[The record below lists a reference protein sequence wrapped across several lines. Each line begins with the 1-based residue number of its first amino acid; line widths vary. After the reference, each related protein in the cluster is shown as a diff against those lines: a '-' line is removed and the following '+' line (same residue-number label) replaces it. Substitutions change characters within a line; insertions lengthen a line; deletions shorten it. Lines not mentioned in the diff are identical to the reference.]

1 MANTLQQSK
10 VLVIDDFQGMRTM
23 LRNIVRDMGVSQVET
38 AGNGKE
44 AIQEL
49 RSGGYDIVICDFNL
63 GPGANG
69 QQVLEE
75 ARHDRLI
82 GVSTIWVMV
91 TAEKTSDMV
100 MGAAEVKP
108 DDYVLKPINQGMLET
123 RLNKLIV
130 RKNSLHGIESAIKGR
145 DYSAAIALCDQQL
158 QLQPGNAAELLRIKS
173 DLLLSTGAYPAA
185 KALFESVL
193 ATRSVPWAR
202 TGLGKILF
210 YNRDFAGASAIFHVV
225 LSENPMYMEASDW
238 LAKTLD
244 ALGEFEQAQKVLQDA
259 VKLSPNSAVR
269 QKNLGDVAYRN
280 GALDVAQ
287 SAFEKTIKVSEHSSR
302 KNPAVYAG
310 LAKVFSDKGEPEGA
324 LKVLDQSRKTF
335 KDNPEAALQTALA
348 ESVVYKGMGQADK
361 AQQALAG
368 VESLMKSLGGK
379 VHPDTQMEMAKSLFK
394 LGEKDKASAML
405 QAIVKN
411 NHESVDLLRQ
421 VQAIFEGAGLGE
433 EGQALIQKSR
443 DEVVGIN
450 NQGVTLAKK
459 GDLQGGIALLRQAL
473 EQMPTSETIM
483 MNLCGLLLGAMGH
496 GGSAQQADEVR
507 SLLARV
513 RELNPDNK
521 KSQDYA
527 ATLER
532 LSAGQALPPS

>member
-1 MANTLQQSK
+1 MATTLQKSK

-23 LRNIVRDMGVSQVET
+23 LRNIIRDMGVNQVET

-44 AIQEL
+44 AIQQL
-49 RSGGYDIVICDFNL
+49 RNGGYDIVICDYNL
-63 GPGANG
+63 GAGPNG

-75 ARHDRLI
+75 ARYDRLI

-123 RLNKLIV
+123 RLTKLIA
-130 RKNSLHGIESAIKGR
+130 RKNSLHGIETAIKGR
-145 DYSAAIALCDQQL
+145 DYSTAIAQCDQQIQANPANL
-158 QLQPGNAAELLRIKS
+158 QELLRIKS

-185 KALFESVL
+185 KTLFESVL

-210 YNRDFAGASAIFHVV
+210 YSREFAGAKVIFQQV
-225 LSENPMYMEASDW
+225 LAENRMYMEASDW

-244 ALGEFEQAQKVLQDA
+244 ALGEFEQAQQVLLDA
-259 VKLSPNSAVR
+259 VKRSPNSAVR

-280 GALDVAQ
+280 GALEVAQ
-287 SAFEKTIKVSEHSSR
+287 AAFEKTIKVSEHAAR

-310 LAKVFSDKGEPEGA
+310 LAKVFSDKGEATDA

-348 ESVVYKGMGQADK
+348 ESVVYKGMGDAAK
-361 AQQALAG
+361 AQLALAG
-368 VESLMKSLGGK
+368 AEQLMQTLGGK
-379 VHPDTQMEMAKSLFK
+379 VHHDTQLEMAKSLFK
-394 LGEKDKASAML
+394 LGEKEKASQML

-411 NHESVDLLRQ
+411 NHESVDIQRQ
-421 VQAIFEGAGLGE
+421 VQAIFEGEGLGD
-433 EGQALIQKSR
+433 EGQALIKKSR

-450 NQGVTLAKK
+450 NQGVTLAKA
-459 GDLQGGIALLRQAL
+459 GDFEGGIALLRQAL

-483 MNLCGLLLGAMGH
+483 MNLCGLLLGAMARTGVNPEKV
-496 GGSAQQADEVR
+496 DEVR
-507 SLLARV
+507 SLLDRG

-521 KSQDYA
+521 KGQDYA
-527 ATLER
+527 AALEKMV
-532 LSAGQALPPS
+532 AA

>member
-1 MANTLQQSK
+1 MATTLQQAK

-23 LRNIVRDMGVSQVET
+23 LRNIIRDMGVSQVET
-38 AGNGKE
+38 ASNGRE
-44 AIQEL
+44 AIQQL
-49 RSGGYDIVICDFNL
+49 RHGGYDIVICDFNL
-63 GPGANG
+63 GPGPNG

-75 ARHDRLI
+75 ARYDRLI

-123 RLNKLIV
+123 RLTKLIT
-130 RKNSLHGIESAIKGR
+130 RKNSLHGIETAIKGR
-145 DYSAAIALCDQQL
+145 DYAAAIAQCDQQL
-158 QLQPGNAAELLRIKS
+158 QANPANLQELLRIKS

-185 KALFESVL
+185 KALFDSVL

-202 TGLGKILF
+202 TGLGRVLF
-210 YNRDFAGASAIFHVV
+210 YTREFAGAKIVFQQV
-225 LSENPMYMEASDW
+225 LAENRMYMEASDW
-238 LAKTLD
+238 LARTLD
-244 ALGEFEQAQKVLQDA
+244 ALGEFEQAQQVLLEA
-259 VKLSPNSAVR
+259 VKLSPNSAMR

-287 SAFEKTIKVSEHSSR
+287 SAFEKTIKVSEHSAR

-348 ESVVYKGMGQADK
+348 ESVVYKGMGQTDK

-368 VESLMKSLGGK
+368 AEELMQSLGGK
-379 VHPDTQMEMAKSLFK
+379 VHHDTQLEMAKSLFK

-411 NHESVDLLRQ
+411 NHESVDIQRQ
-421 VQAIFEGAGLGE
+421 VQAIFESEGLGE
-433 EGQALIQKSR
+433 EGLTLIQKSR

-450 NQGVTLAKK
+450 NQGVTLAKA
-459 GDLQGGIALLRQAL
+459 GDFEGGIKLLRQAL
-473 EQMPTSETIM
+473 EQMPNSETIM
-483 MNLCGLLLGAMGH
+483 MNLCGLLLGAMNRAGKNP
-496 GGSAQQADEVR
+496 QQAEEAR
-507 SLLARV
+507 TLLERV

-521 KSQDYA
+521 KRQDF
-527 ATLER
+527 ATALER
-532 LSAGQALPPS
+532 IVGV